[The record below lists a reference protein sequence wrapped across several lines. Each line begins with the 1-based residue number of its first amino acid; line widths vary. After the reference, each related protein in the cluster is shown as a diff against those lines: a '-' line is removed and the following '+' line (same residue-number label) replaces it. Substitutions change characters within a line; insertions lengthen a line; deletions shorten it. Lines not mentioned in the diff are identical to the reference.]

1 MRTPED
7 SARRQSNRVMV
18 LERRMRQLASKRYK
32 SNTQIAEISALEW
45 AVPILEQYM
54 SDTFGD
60 ELARRVKWHKHEKM
74 EIKNTLWDR
83 DGQICYLCNESMSF
97 REATID
103 HVIPLAKGGAD
114 DISNYKLTHP
124 KCNLEKGNMLLEVYL
139 KWREKH
145 YDENNVARLSTG
157 QRAVEEIS

>member
-1 MRTPED
+1 VSRTPED
-7 SARRQSNRVMV
+7 SARRQANRVMV
-18 LERRMRQLASKRYK
+18 LERRMRQLAGQYHKT
-32 SNTQIAEISALEW
+32 NTQIAEISALEW
-45 AVPILEQYM
+45 AIPILEQYM

-60 ELARRVKWHKHEKM
+60 ELSRRVKWHKHEKLQ
-74 EIKNTLWDR
+74 IKSDLWDR
-83 DGQICYLCNESMSF
+83 DSQVCYLCQENMSY

-114 DISNYKLTHP
+114 NPSNYKLTHP

-145 YDENNVARLSTG
+145 YEQNNLA
-157 QRAVEEIS
+157 